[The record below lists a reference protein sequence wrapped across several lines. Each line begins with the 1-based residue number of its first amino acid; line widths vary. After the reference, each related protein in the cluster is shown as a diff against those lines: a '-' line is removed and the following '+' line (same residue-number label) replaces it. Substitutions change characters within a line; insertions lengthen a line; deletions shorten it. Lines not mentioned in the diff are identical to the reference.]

1 MKQTIFLLC
10 AIFLIGFQ
18 FCKSKKS
25 TAASKEPAPK
35 AAVVSC
41 AATITFGSSGSGIDA
56 KKYDEIKV
64 MIEDRKL
71 KYTEK
76 PMGKEGERQ
85 ICLPL
90 TELSQADKS
99 SFISKLKNAASSGQ
113 LVSVSS
119 T

>member
-1 MKQTIFLLC
+1 MKQSIFLLST
-10 AIFLIGFQ
+10 ILVIGFQ
-18 FCKSKKS
+18 SCKSKK
-25 TAASKEPAPK
+25 TTQAAKEPAPK

-41 AATITFGSSGSGIDA
+41 AATVTFGSSGSGIDA

-64 MIEDRKL
+64 MIEARKL

-99 SFISKLKNAASSGQ
+99 SFISKLKSAASSGQ
-113 LVSVSS
+113 MVSLS
-119 T
+119 TN